1 MTFRMH
7 SPLHAALPSSPA
19 ILIAAISGRSLAAAA
34 RRAGYRPLVADLF
47 NDSDTLALAERAV
60 RLPGCL
66 TAGIDG
72 LGISQSLKA
81 LAGDEKPVA
90 LVYGSGFERKPEII
104 EALSREFPLAGNSA
118 VAVRSVKDPESLSGL
133 CGELGIPHPEI
144 RFDAPENSNGWLIK
158 LAGGAG
164 GSHVGP
170 AGTPSSS
177 KGNYFQ
183 RFVSGVN
190 ISALFIAEGG
200 EANIVGFSRQ
210 WPSPSPNA
218 PFRYGG
224 AVRLLRFNRKK
235 KRLIEGWLNALANR
249 AGLVG
254 LCSADFVDGPDGLHL
269 IEINPRPGATLDIF
283 DSEHT
288 PLLTQHLHAVRG
300 REPELPAYRG
310 TTASVIA
317 YASHSIA
324 NFPALDWPPF
334 TADHQMPGTT
344 LNAGDPVCTVFAR
357 APSAA
362 AAERAAKARVIELSA
377 HWREETQ

>member
-1 MTFRMH
+1 MIFRMH
-7 SPLHAALPSSPA
+7 SPLHAASPSSPA

-60 RLPGCL
+60 KLPGSL
-66 TAGIDG
+66 TDGIDG
-72 LGISQSLKA
+72 LRISQSLKA
-81 LAGDEKPVA
+81 LAGDEKCVA

-104 EALSREFPLAGNSA
+104 EALSREFSLAGNSA
-118 VAVRSVKDPESLSGL
+118 VTVWSVKDPENLSGL

-144 RFDAPENSNGWLIK
+144 RFEAPENSNGWLIK

-164 GSHVGP
+164 GSHVTP
-170 AGTPSSS
+170 AGTPSSA

-183 RFVSGVN
+183 RFVPGIN
-190 ISALFIAEGG
+190 ISALFIAERGR
-200 EANIVGFSRQ
+200 AVIVGFSRQ

-224 AVRLLRFNRKK
+224 AVRLLRFDRKK
-235 KRLIEGWLNALANR
+235 GRLIEGWLNALANR

-254 LCSADFVDGPDGLHL
+254 LCSADFVDGPAGLHL

-283 DSEHT
+283 DSKQT
-288 PLLTQHLHAVRG
+288 PLLTQHLNAVRG
-300 REPELPAYRG
+300 RKLELPAYRD
-310 TTASVIA
+310 TTASAIA

-324 NFPALDWPPF
+324 KFPALDWPPF
-334 TADHQMPGTT
+334 TADRQMPGTT
-344 LNAGDPVCTVFAR
+344 LDAGDPVCTVFAR
-357 APSAA
+357 ASSAA
-362 AAERAAKARVIELSA
+362 AAERAAKARVDELAA

>member
-1 MTFRMH
+1 MH
-7 SPLHAALPSSPA
+7 SPLHAASPSSPA

-60 RLPGCL
+60 RLPGSL
-66 TAGIDG
+66 AGGIDG
-72 LGISQSLKA
+72 LGISQSLKT
-81 LAGDEKPVA
+81 LAGAEKPVA

-118 VAVRSVKDPESLSGL
+118 VTVRSVKDPGKLSGL

-144 RFDAPENSNGWLIK
+144 RFAAPESPDGWLIK

-164 GSHVGP
+164 GSHVRPSG
-170 AGTPSSS
+170 ATSSS
-177 KGNYFQ
+177 EGNYFQ
-183 RFVSGVN
+183 RFVPGVN
-190 ISALFIAEGG
+190 ISALFIAGG
-200 EANIVGFSRQ
+200 GKADIVGFSRQ

-224 AVRLLRFNRKK
+224 AVRLLRFDRQK
-235 KRLIEGWLNALANR
+235 KRLIKGWLNALACR

-254 LCSADFVDGPDGLHL
+254 LCSADFIDGPAGLHL

-283 DSEHT
+283 DSEQT
-288 PLLTQHLHAVRG
+288 PLLAQHLHAVRG
-300 REPELPAYRG
+300 RKPEFPAYHG

-324 NFPALDWPPF
+324 EFPVLDWPAF

-344 LNAGDPVCTVFAR
+344 LDVGDPVCTVFAQ
-357 APSAA
+357 ATSAA
-362 AAERAAKARVIELSA
+362 AAERAAKARANELAA
-377 HWREETQ
+377 HWREDTR